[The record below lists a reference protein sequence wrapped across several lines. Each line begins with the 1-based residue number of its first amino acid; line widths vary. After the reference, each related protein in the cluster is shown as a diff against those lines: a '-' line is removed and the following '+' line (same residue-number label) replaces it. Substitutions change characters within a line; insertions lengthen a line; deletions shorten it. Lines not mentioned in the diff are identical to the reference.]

1 VKLTLAQVN
10 PTVGDLDGNMALVRR
25 VRDHAADSDL
35 IIFPELVLSGYP
47 PEDLVLK
54 PQFMADIKKC
64 IDALVAE
71 SVGKPA
77 ILVTA
82 PWEENHKRYNAAL
95 LIHDGTIGARIYKNR
110 LPNYGV
116 FDEKRTFD
124 AGPLPAPIAFK
135 GHNLGIMICEDMWS
149 PEVAAHLKAQGAEIL
164 IVPNGSPFEMNKHD
178 TRLHHA
184 RLRIEETALPLVYVN
199 QYGGQDGLIFDGGS
213 FALNK
218 ECETVFHAAFFK
230 DDIAT
235 INYPFVKTVTSGWV
249 EDHGHTYNA
258 IKLATRDYVVKNG
271 FDKGVLIGLSG
282 GIDSALVAAIAVD
295 ALGADTVHC
304 VMMPSP
310 FTAQDSLDD
319 ARACAKALGV
329 SYEEISIAPMMAA
342 MEGTIDN
349 LDGLAHENMQSR
361 ARGLILMSLSNQTGR
376 MVLTTGNKSE
386 MACGYATLYGDMC
399 GGFNPLK
406 DVYKTKVYELAHWR
420 NKQGAVI
427 PDRILTKAPSA
438 ELRANQ
444 TDQDSLPPYD
454 VLDDILECLIER
466 DMGVAE
472 ITERGHAAETVKK
485 VWKMLDLAEYKRRQ
499 SAPGAKI
506 TSRSFDR
513 DRRYPIT
520 NAYRKTIDKA

>member
-1 VKLTLAQVN
+1 MKLTLAQIN
-10 PTVGDLDGNMALVRR
+10 PTVGDLDGNMALIRR
-25 VRDHAADSDL
+25 VRDGATDTDL
-35 IIFPELVLSGYP
+35 IVFPELALSGYP
-47 PEDLVLK
+47 PEDLILK
-54 PQFMADIKKC
+54 PQFMADVKTC
-64 IDALVAE
+64 LETLTAE
-71 SVGKPA
+71 STGKPA
-77 ILVTA
+77 MLVTA
-82 PWEENHKRYNAAL
+82 PWEENHKRYNAAF
-95 LIHDGTIGARIYKNR
+95 LIHDGQIAARVYKSR

-116 FDEKRTFD
+116 FDEKRIFSN
-124 AGPLPAPIAFK
+124 GPLPAPVGFE
-135 GHNLGIMICEDMWS
+135 GHKLGILICEDMWS

-184 RLRIEETALPLVYVN
+184 RLRIEETGLPLVYVN
-199 QYGGQDGLIFDGGS
+199 QVGGQDGLVFDGGS
-213 FALNK
+213 FAINK
-218 ECETVFHAAFFK
+218 DCEIVHHAAFFK
-230 DDIAT
+230 EAIAS
-235 INYPFVKTVTSGWV
+235 IDYPFTQTAMSGWV
-249 EDHGHTYNA
+249 EDHGHVYEA
-258 IKLATRDYVVKNG
+258 LKLATHDYVVKNG
-271 FDKGVLIGLSG
+271 FNKGVLIGLSG

-295 ALGADTVHC
+295 ALGADKVHC

-310 FTAQDSLDD
+310 FTSQDSLDD
-319 ARACAKALGV
+319 ARDCAKALGV
-329 SYEEISIAPMMAA
+329 TYEEISIAPMMAA
-342 MEGTIDN
+342 MEGAIDT

-406 DVYKTKVYELAHWR
+406 DVYKTKVYALSKWR
-420 NKQGAVI
+420 NKQSAVI
-427 PDRILTKAPSA
+427 PERIITKAPTA

-454 VLDDILECLIER
+454 ALDDILECLIER
-466 DMGVAE
+466 EMGVSE

-506 TSRSFDR
+506 TARSFDR

-520 NAYRKTIDKA
+520 NAYRKTIEKA

>member
-1 VKLTLAQVN
+1 MRLTLAQIN
-10 PTVGDLDGNMALVRR
+10 PTVGDLDGNMALIRR
-25 VRDHAADSDL
+25 VRDGATDSDL
-35 IIFPELVLSGYP
+35 IVFPELALSGYP
-47 PEDLVLK
+47 PEDLILK
-54 PQFMADIKKC
+54 PQFMADVKTRIETL
-64 IDALVAE
+64 AAE
-71 SVGKPA
+71 SAGKPA
-77 ILVTA
+77 MLVTA
-82 PWEENHKRYNAAL
+82 PWEENHKRYNAAF
-95 LIHDGTIGARIYKNR
+95 LIHDGKIAARIYKSR

-116 FDEKRTFD
+116 FDEKRTFSN
-124 AGPLPAPIAFK
+124 GPLPAPVTFMGRK
-135 GHNLGIMICEDMWS
+135 LGVLICEDMWS

-184 RLRIEETALPLVYVN
+184 RLRIEETGLPLIYVN
-199 QYGGQDGLIFDGGS
+199 QVGGQDGLVFDGGS

-218 ECETVFHAAFFK
+218 ECELVHHAAFFK
-230 DDIAT
+230 EDIAT
-235 INYPFVKTVTSGWV
+235 IDYPFTKTVTNGWA
-249 EDHGHTYNA
+249 EDHGHVYEA
-258 IKLATRDYVVKNG
+258 LKLATRDYVAKNG

-295 ALGADTVHC
+295 ALGADKVHC

-310 FTAQDSLDD
+310 FTSQDSVDD
-319 ARACAKALGV
+319 AQACAKALGM
-329 SYEEISIAPMMAA
+329 SYEEIAIAPMMAA
-342 MEGTIDN
+342 MEGAIDD

-406 DVYKTKVYELAHWR
+406 DVYKTKVYALSKWR

-427 PDRILTKAPSA
+427 PERIITKAPSA

-444 TDQDSLPPYD
+444 TDQDSLPPYE

-466 DMGVAE
+466 EMGVAE
-472 ITERGHAAETVKK
+472 ITERGHGADLVKR

-506 TSRSFDR
+506 TARSFDK

-520 NAYRKTIDKA
+520 NAYRKTIEKA

>member
-1 VKLTLAQVN
+1 
-10 PTVGDLDGNMALVRR
+10 
-25 VRDHAADSDL
+25 
-35 IIFPELVLSGYP
+35 
-47 PEDLVLK
+47 
-54 PQFMADIKKC
+54 
-64 IDALVAE
+64 
-71 SVGKPA
+71 
-77 ILVTA
+77 
-82 PWEENHKRYNAAL
+82 
-95 LIHDGTIGARIYKNR
+95 
-110 LPNYGV
+110 
-116 FDEKRTFD
+116 
-124 AGPLPAPIAFK
+124 
-135 GHNLGIMICEDMWS
+135 
-149 PEVAAHLKAQGAEIL
+149 
-164 IVPNGSPFEMNKHD
+164 
-178 TRLHHA
+178 
-184 RLRIEETALPLVYVN
+184 
-199 QYGGQDGLIFDGGS
+199 
-213 FALNK
+213 
-218 ECETVFHAAFFK
+218 
-230 DDIAT
+230 
-235 INYPFVKTVTSGWV
+235 
-249 EDHGHTYNA
+249 
-258 IKLATRDYVVKNG
+258 
-271 FDKGVLIGLSG
+271 
-282 GIDSALVAAIAVD
+282 
-295 ALGADTVHC
+295 
-304 VMMPSP
+304 MMPSP